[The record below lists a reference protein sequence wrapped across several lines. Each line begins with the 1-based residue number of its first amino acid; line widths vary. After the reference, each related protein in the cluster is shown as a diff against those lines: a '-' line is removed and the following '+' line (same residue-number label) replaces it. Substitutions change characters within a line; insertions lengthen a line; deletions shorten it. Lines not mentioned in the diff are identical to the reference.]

1 MNLNIQVRPAART
14 PRRVNVAPCHALRNG
29 EVNPQTT
36 TNSNTTSPTR
46 ADVMSGFTRSPPR
59 SCTHL
64 SLQGESA
71 MSDGCSP
78 VLLAFGGVLMLAGSM
93 DFTQLAMDV
102 PPTAWT
108 GRDDGADPAHR
119 RWWQAVAGPA
129 APSLDASE
137 PGPAAL
143 IGFCSDAGVLRN
155 HGRTGAATG
164 PAAIRAALG
173 TLAFHGSR
181 AITDAGDIV
190 VSADALEA
198 GQARAGAALSTML
211 DAGQLTFVLGGGHET
226 AFASYLGVAGTAA
239 VANGARLGVLN
250 LDAHFDLRDAPA
262 PSSGTPFLQMARAE
276 AAAGRE
282 LNYAVVGISEP
293 NNTRA
298 LFDTAHDLDVK
309 YLLDEDCSADRTQGF
324 VDSFL
329 ETVDIVYL
337 TIDLDVLP
345 AATAPGV
352 SAPAAYGV
360 PLPVIAA
367 VCRQVAASGKLFHFD
382 VAELNPAF
390 DIDNRTAK
398 VAARLIDTL
407 LR

>member
-1 MNLNIQVRPAART
+1 MFNGCLLWETAHSTGGWCRGGLVRFAW
-14 PRRVNVAPCHALRNG
+14 G
-29 EVNPQTT
+29 MDY
-36 TNSNTTSPTR
+36 S
-46 ADVMSGFTRSPPR
+46 
-59 SCTHL
+59 
-64 SLQGESA
+64 SLA
-71 MSDGCSP
+71 I
-78 VLLAFGGVLMLAGSM
+78 
-93 DFTQLAMDV
+93 DV
-102 PPTAWT
+102 PATAWS
-108 GRDDGADPAHR
+108 GRNDGDSPAHR
-119 RWWQAVAGPA
+119 RWWQGISTA
-129 APSLDASE
+129 ATPSTDPSL

-143 IGFCSDAGVLRN
+143 IGFCSDAGVARN
-155 HGRTGAATG
+155 FGRAGAATG

-173 TLAFHGSR
+173 SLACHGTR
-181 AITDAGDIV
+181 MVVDAGDIV
-190 VSADALEA
+190 VSGDALEE
-198 GQARAGAALSTML
+198 GQARAGKALTAML
-211 DAGQLTFVLGGGHET
+211 DAGHLTVVLGGGHET
-226 AFASYLGVAGTAA
+226 AYASYLGVAGTAA

-250 LDAHFDLRDAPA
+250 LDAHFDLRDAPE

-276 AAAGRE
+276 TAAGRE

-298 LFDTAHDLDVK
+298 LFDMAHQLEAK
-309 YLLDEDCSADRTQGF
+309 YLLDEDCSAERTAGF
-324 VDSFL
+324 VEAFL
-329 ETVDIVYL
+329 ATVDIVYL

-382 VAELNPAF
+382 VAELNPEF
-390 DIDNRTAK
+390 DVDSRTAK

>member
-1 MNLNIQVRPAART
+1 MVSDGVRFRT
-14 PRRVNVAPCHALRNG
+14 LAF
-29 EVNPQTT
+29 
-36 TNSNTTSPTR
+36 TSP
-46 ADVMSGFTRSPPR
+46 
-59 SCTHL
+59 
-64 SLQGESA
+64 
-71 MSDGCSP
+71 
-78 VLLAFGGVLMLAGSM
+78 MLFAGTM
-93 DFTQLAMDV
+93 DFSTLAIDT
-102 PPTAWT
+102 PATPWS
-108 GRDDGADPAHR
+108 GRDDGDEPAHR
-119 RWWQAVAGPA
+119 RWWQVASVIA
-129 APSLDASE
+129 APSLEASL

-155 HGRTGAATG
+155 QGRTGAAAG

-173 TLAFHGSR
+173 SLAFHGTRSV
-181 AITDAGDIV
+181 TDAGDITV
-190 VSADALEA
+190 TGDALEE
-198 GQARAGAALSTML
+198 GQVRAGAALTTML
-211 DAGQLTFVLGGGHET
+211 DAGYLTFVLGGGHET
-226 AFASYLGVAGTAA
+226 AYASYLGVAGTAA

-250 LDAHFDLRDAPA
+250 LDAHFDLRDAPT

-298 LFDTAHDLDVK
+298 LFESAHELEVK
-309 YLLDEDCSADRTQGF
+309 YLLDEDCSRERTTAF
-324 VDSFL
+324 VDAYL

-367 VCRQVAASGKLFHFD
+367 VCTQIAASGKLFHFD

-390 DIDNRTAK
+390 DIDARTAK